1 MITSLTEISCAR
13 PVIKGAVTKSHKRR
27 YHRGDRLV
35 LRCQSGKILQIYSV
49 SLNHATLHLI
59 TEQAAQ
65 LRRWSANPTASGRA
79 QYLSVTRN
87 NAENLARTVDH
98 ARAATSVSARPV
110 TAVVIAS
117 MVDITDFL
125 FCFFVLLF
133 SYCYFPIVFFLWFFP
148 LVFFFHTNKSK
159 ESPPSRD
166 VMALPYLF
174 NRIFSCIF
182 PHFAHTL

>member
-133 SYCYFPIVFFLWFFP
+133 SYCYFPIVFFP
-148 LVFFFHTNKSK
+148 LVFSFGFF
-159 ESPPSRD
+159 
-166 VMALPYLF
+166 
-174 NRIFSCIF
+174 FSYQQIKRVSSFSWCHGFTIPF
-182 PHFAHTL
+182 